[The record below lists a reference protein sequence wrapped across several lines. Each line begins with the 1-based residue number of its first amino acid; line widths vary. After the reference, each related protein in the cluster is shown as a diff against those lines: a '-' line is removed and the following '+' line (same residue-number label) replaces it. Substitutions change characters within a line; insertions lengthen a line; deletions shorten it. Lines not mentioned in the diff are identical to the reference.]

1 MLDYTKAAI
10 RQTLSDLKKTNYI
23 RNVATQIIYIAYLI
37 YVLIVQTGFLA
48 ANIVLL
54 VLSAAYL
61 AFFLIVTDAGKDP
74 DGKKFKD
81 LKKNG
86 ATVFVW
92 SKRAIRLVTLGMT
105 VYGICTTL
113 ERVTPFSIVL
123 TAMMIVGWILQ
134 IVFEILIKI
143 LTNRVQFILEGLEA
157 DLDSLLK
164 PVKTVGNF
172 FKKMTGQEVEAL
184 KEPTKNQ
191 LKLKEKVEAYRAERK
206 EKLEQAKERRKQEK
220 LNKKQQAQEQKQA
233 EKLENA
239 HIKQEEK
246 LAKRQ
251 EKNLLPPPS
260 EETEE
265 LAISDSDKNNRF

>member
-10 RQTLSDLKKTNYI
+10 RQTLSDLKKTDYI
-23 RNVATQIIYIAYLI
+23 RNVVTQIIYIAYLV

-61 AFFLIVTDAGKDP
+61 AFFLIVTDRGKDL

-86 ATVFVW
+86 ATVFTW

-157 DLDSLLK
+157 DLDSLLR

-172 FKKMTGQEVEAL
+172 FKKMTGQEVEPP

-206 EKLEQAKERRKQEK
+206 EKLERAKEERRQEK
-220 LNKKQQAQEQKQA
+220 LSKKQREKEQKQSD
-233 EKLENA
+233 KIENA
-239 HIKQEEK
+239 RFKQEEK
-246 LAKRQ
+246 RAKRQ
-251 EKNLLPPPS
+251 EKNLLPPPN

-265 LAISDSDKNNRF
+265 FAISDLDEK